1 MPIVM
6 ALYRAVEPVITTTPE
21 EVLVVDEGSPA
32 SLECSIVSGTPT
44 PEVKWVR
51 KDMEEEEIVGSTL
64 AFSTVTR
71 QHAGYYLCLA
81 NNGFGPSPV
90 MKEVRLVVQCEE
102 FLSRKKSDSII
113 FSSRC
118 T

>member
-1 MPIVM
+1 MVHQIF
-6 ALYRAVEPVITTTPE
+6 AVEPVIRTTPE
-21 EVLVVDEGSPA
+21 EVLIVEEGSPA

-51 KDMEEEEIVGSTL
+51 KDKKDEEIVGSTL

-71 QHAGYYLCLA
+71 QHARYYLCLA
-81 NNGFGPSPV
+81 DNGFGPSPV
-90 MKEVRLVVQCEE
+90 MKEVRLVVQC
-102 FLSRKKSDSII
+102 KKVLKNKKPDLII
-113 FSSRC
+113 YSCRC